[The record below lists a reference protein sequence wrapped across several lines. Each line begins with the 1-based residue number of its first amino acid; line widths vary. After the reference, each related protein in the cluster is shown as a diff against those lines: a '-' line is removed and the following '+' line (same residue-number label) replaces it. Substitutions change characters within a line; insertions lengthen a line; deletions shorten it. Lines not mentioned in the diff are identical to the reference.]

1 MKKFL
6 VFTRKEFYHIYRDP
20 WTMLILLVLPILMIL
35 LFGFGISTEI
45 KNARFAV
52 YDPSHDL
59 ATQKITDKI
68 QSSEYFTLEAY
79 LSNPS
84 EIEKAFQ
91 RGEIS
96 IALVYGDNFF
106 ENIVKNGEAQILL
119 IADGTDPNTAST
131 LVNYVTRLVAAY
143 AQEQG
148 GPAGQ
153 PPVHIHTEVQLLY
166 NPTLKGV
173 YSTVPGVMGLIL
185 MLTCAMMTSVS
196 IVREKELG
204 TMEVILVS
212 PMPPLS
218 IILSKVVPYLAVSI
232 INYITILVLAYF
244 VLEVPIVGSLFL
256 LTAVAFLYI
265 FVSLALGLLISSI
278 VDSQIAALLGSLI
291 GLMLPAV
298 LLSGL
303 MFPIEN
309 MPLLLQIIAQ
319 FIPAKWFIT
328 IVKAVMIQGLGVT
341 YILKELVVLA
351 TMAVVLISLSLK
363 KFKTRLE

>member
-6 VFTRKEFYHIYRDP
+6 VFTRKEFYHIFRDR
-20 WTMLILLVLPILMIL
+20 WTMIILLILPVLMIL
-35 LFGFGISTEI
+35 LFGYGITTEI

-68 QSSEYFTLEAY
+68 RNSEYFTLAAY
-79 LSNPS
+79 LKSPDQ
-84 EIEKAFQ
+84 IEDIFQ
-91 RGEIS
+91 RGETS
-96 IALVYGDNFF
+96 LVIVFSENFYK
-106 ENIVKNGEAQILL
+106 NIVQTGEAQILL

-131 LVNYVTRLVAAY
+131 LVNYITRLIYAY
-143 AQEQG
+143 QMEQAGPG
-148 GPAGQ
+148 GL
-153 PPVHIHTEVQLLY
+153 PPYQINTEVKLLY
-166 NPTLKGV
+166 NPTLKGA

-185 MLTCAMMTSVS
+185 MLICAMMTSVS
-196 IVREKELG
+196 IVREKEMG

-218 IILSKVVPYLAVSI
+218 IILSKVIPYFAISI
-232 INYITILVLAYF
+232 VNYITILVLAVF
-244 VLEVPIVGSLFL
+244 VLNVPIVGSLFL
-256 LTAVAFLYI
+256 LTLVSLLFI

-309 MPLLLQIIAQ
+309 MPWPLQVIAQ
-319 FIPAKWFIT
+319 FIPAKWFIA
-328 IVKAVMIQGLGVT
+328 IVKDVMIKGLGIT
-341 YILKELVVLA
+341 YILKELAVLA
-351 TMAVVLISLSLK
+351 IMAVVLVTLSLK

>member
-1 MKKFL
+1 
-6 VFTRKEFYHIYRDP
+6 
-20 WTMLILLVLPILMIL
+20 MLILLALPVLMIL
-35 LFGFGISTEI
+35 LFSYAITTEI

-68 QSSEYFTLEAY
+68 QNSEYFTLQAY

-84 EIEKAFQ
+84 EIEKIFQ

-96 IALVYGDNFF
+96 LVIVFGENFY
-106 ENIVKNGEAQILL
+106 ENIVQTGEAQILL

-131 LVNYVTRLVAAY
+131 LVNYINRLVSAY
-143 AQEQG
+143 AQEQAEPDG
-148 GPAGQ
+148 M
-153 PPVHIHTEVQLLY
+153 PPYQISTEVKLLY
-166 NPTLKGV
+166 NPTLKGA

-185 MLTCAMMTSVS
+185 MLICAMMTSVS
-196 IVREKELG
+196 IVREKEMG
-204 TMEVILVS
+204 TMEVVLVS

-218 IILSKVVPYLAVSI
+218 IIFSKVIPYFVVAV
-232 INYITILVLAYF
+232 INFFTILLLSVF
-244 VLEVPIVGSLFL
+244 VLDVPIAGSLIL
-256 LTAVAFLYI
+256 LTLVSLLYI
-265 FVSLALGLLISSI
+265 FVSLALGLLISTL
-278 VDSQIAALLGSLI
+278 VNSQIAALLGSLI

-309 MPLLLQIIAQ
+309 MPMLLQIIAQ

-328 IVKAVMIQGLGVT
+328 IVKAIMIKGIGIT
-341 YILKELVVLA
+341 YIFKELAVLVA
-351 TMAVVLISLSLK
+351 MAVVLISLSLR
-363 KFKTRLE
+363 KFNTRLE